1 MLEPLGLAD
10 PGTALYCVVVIFTAY
25 VIRGIAGFG
34 SGLIAVPLLSL
45 AAPVPVVVPFVV
57 TLDYINSAGQGIKN
71 LGQVGWRAQL
81 LLVPLVIVGIGLGLF
96 MLGTI
101 PPALLARTLGAF
113 VIVVALSQWLPV
125 PRLAGSRALAAVGGV
140 LGGLVGT
147 LFGTG
152 GPFYVLYLRLCDLDK
167 SAFRATFAT
176 NFLIDGGIRLVAYAV
191 MGLYGR
197 TTLIAVALEC
207 DGPTLL
213 VPEFPQA
220 PDEGVGDVARR
231 PIGREVSDPW
241 PLSRLRLSERRG
253 EEATSQHA
261 DERTPVQ

>member
-1 MLEPLGLAD
+1 VLEPLGLAD
-10 PGTALYCVVVIFTAY
+10 PGTALYCIVVIFAAY

-57 TLDYINSAGQGIKN
+57 TLDYIGSAGQGLKN

-81 LLVPLVIVGIGLGLF
+81 LLVPLMLVGLGLGLF
-96 MLGTI
+96 LLRTI
-101 PPALLARTLGAF
+101 PPALLPRTLGAF
-113 VIVVALSQWLPV
+113 IIVVALSQWWLPV

-197 TTLIAVALEC
+197 TTLIAVALAL
-207 DGPTLL
+207 PVAAVALL
-213 VPEFPQA
+213 A
-220 PDEGVGDVARR
+220 G
-231 PIGREVSDPW
+231 GRIHTG
-241 PLSRLRLSERRG
+241 LSQPGFLRLLSLLLLASGVALLLRG
-253 EEATSQHA
+253 
-261 DERTPVQ
+261 